1 MIYNMDFIN
10 FDLRMANK
18 FKQEAIQFKLDGH
31 IKLYNLFNKISEY
44 FYKSAGFKQNYE
56 TTKYKYKN

>member
-10 FDLRMANK
+10 FDLRIANK
-18 FKQEAIQFKLDGH
+18 FKQEAIQFKLDGY

-44 FYKSAGFKQNYE
+44 FYNSAGFK
-56 TTKYKYKN
+56 